1 MHQVMARSKHD
12 APTLDRTNTGC
23 RPTMRPGSA
32 GAHLHEYGGAICLL
46 HDQVNFAT
54 TAAGRSIIA
63 ANEAQADAL
72 QVQHGGVFGGVTG
85 VFGGGAGGFGTGRTF

>member
-1 MHQVMARSKHD
+1 MHQVMARSKPV
-12 APTLDRTNTGC
+12 APKLDRTNTGC

-63 ANEAQADAL
+63 ANEAQPGAL
-72 QVQHGGVFGGVTG
+72 QVQHGGVFGSVTREFGV
-85 VFGGGAGGFGTGRTF
+85 GAGGFETGRTF